1 MLVREQEISQI
12 WVELLGIPE
21 ADVDTDFF
29 DLGGHSL
36 LLMDL
41 VRLLDQKL
49 GIKTDVLTLL
59 ELPTIAKFAAHW
71 NSLQSPTDGN
81 H

>member
-12 WVELLGIPE
+12 WAELLGIPE
-21 ADVDTDFF
+21 VDVDTDFF

-41 VRLLDQKL
+41 VRLFDQKL
-49 GIKTDVLTLL
+49 EIKTDVRTLL
-59 ELPTIAKFAAHW
+59 EHPTIAKFTAHW
-71 NSLQSPTDGN
+71 NSQQSSVSEI

>member
-41 VRLLDQKL
+41 VRLFNQKL

-59 ELPTIAKFAAHW
+59 EHPTIAKFTTHW
-71 NSLQSPTDGN
+71 NSR
-81 H
+81 

>member
-1 MLVREQEISQI
+1 MLVREQEISRI
-12 WVELLGIPE
+12 WAELLGIPE

-41 VRLLDQKL
+41 ARLLDQKL
-49 GIKTDVLTLL
+49 AIKTDVRTLL
-59 ELPTIAKFAAHW
+59 EHPTIAKFTAHW
-71 NSLQSPTDGN
+71 NSRQSPAVEN